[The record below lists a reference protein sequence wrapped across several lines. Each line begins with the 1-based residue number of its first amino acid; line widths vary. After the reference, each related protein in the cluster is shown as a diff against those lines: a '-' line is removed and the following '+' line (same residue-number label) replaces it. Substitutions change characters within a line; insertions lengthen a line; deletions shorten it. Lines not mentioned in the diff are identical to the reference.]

1 MARVSGPMMSVD
13 ASGKFG
19 GSMVFAKWKGRN
31 YVRQLVTPGNPKS
44 AKQSGVRA
52 MMGFLAN
59 AWAALTAGIK
69 DDYDAIATSR
79 SISAFNAYVSENL
92 ARWQLSK
99 PPAQAYPAG
108 EATSGCAI
116 TSAPLTGHVG
126 YATAVVTPAANSN
139 IWGVIV
145 YRDTAEITA
154 PGWAN
159 AVQVIFR
166 DDVTAFTVTDAPLD
180 AGTYHYR
187 FAAFNTDGVLGTVL
201 ADATVVVT

>member
-1 MARVSGPMMSVD
+1 MSVD

-31 YVRQLVTPGNPKS
+31 YVRELVTPMNPK
-44 AKQSGVRA
+44 APKQTGVRS
-52 MMGFLAN
+52 MMQFLATVWK
-59 AWAALTAGIK
+59 AKVAPKWTGYEAEAVAR
-69 DDYDAIATSR
+69 AISE
-79 SISAFNAYVSENL
+79 FNAYVSQNL

-99 PPAQAYPAG
+99 APSQIYPAA
-108 EATSGCAI
+108 EASGGCVI
-116 TSAPLTGHVG
+116 TSAPLTGHAG
-126 YATAVVTPAANSN
+126 YATAVVTPATNAN

-154 PGWAN
+154 PSWAN
-159 AVQVIFR
+159 AVAVYFR
-166 DDVTAFTVTDAPLD
+166 SGVTAHTFTDAPLE

-187 FAAFNTDGVLGTVL
+187 FAQFNTDGVLGTVL